1 MLLLQCCCVP
11 NNVCLFLAVGES
23 HADSNCLHTC
33 RNLSLMY
40 HPDKVSADQKEV
52 AKQLYEYV
60 RNAIDVVG

>member
-1 MLLLQCCCVP
+1 
-11 NNVCLFLAVGES
+11 
-23 HADSNCLHTC
+23 
-33 RNLSLMY
+33 MY